1 MAERL
6 VVPFQTVR
14 VQSRAREDTVSWTF
28 ARYDLLRQAA
38 RGLDDVGFAAWS
50 DAIVRLPEN
59 DRPVRI
65 EAITRSLLTT
75 FSIQPQRGRLFDADE
90 DGATSPTTV
99 AIISDRLWRTAFG
112 ASPTVVGSTID
123 LDGSPVHV
131 VGIMPPRFTG
141 FTIGA
146 DVWLPVRMM
155 ARIDPSPRWTERL
168 AMQSGTVIGR
178 MAAGMTTATLDKYLI
193 AALPLVNDIATDRFV
208 ADKVDRGIG
217 VTTLADARRHP
228 LVKPILELMAAAVIG
243 LLAIVCANI
252 ASILLARGHARRGEM
267 GVRIALGA
275 SPRRVARQ
283 VLTECALLAAV
294 ALPCG
299 ILLGWYCAEALA
311 NLRPALPQNFVLLR
325 GTDLLAGATFEP
337 NGRVLLFGS
346 IVATLA
352 TIVFGIGPAVAAS
365 RVDAKKLIATSG
377 DLHATA
383 PVRGRHVLVVSQIA
397 VATILLISAGL
408 TLRSL
413 GALLRIDLGFRPE
426 GVVTINVASADTS
439 ASARVRRRDL
449 ITQLASIP
457 GVSSVAAS
465 GCVPFDLA
473 CIYTLGVHALGGVG
487 GDRPIEAELHGV
499 SSGYFRT
506 MGISLVSGREFAPED
521 STTGRV
527 PVVISEAAARQLYGN
542 VDPIGKQIAFDQP
555 GARRMDVIG
564 VARDIRFR
572 SVDASAS
579 QAVYTLTGEATGA
592 PRFTTTLF
600 VRTRMTSAATGAAVA
615 QAIRSSAAPMS
626 VAGVRSLTEIVR
638 AETSTTRF
646 VAVLLLGFAV
656 AALLLAS
663 LGIYGVV
670 AYTVSHRTKE
680 LGLRIVLGAD
690 DYGLLIA
697 MLQRGSVLIA
707 AGLGMGVIVAL
718 GTSRLV
724 SSFLF
729 EIEIWDRATYIGVV
743 IVVGAVGM
751 AATFLPARRIL
762 RIDPATAL
770 RV

>member
-1 MAERL
+1 M
-6 VVPFQTVR
+6 
-14 VQSRAREDTVSWTF
+14 RAAAKWACASPSVHHLTAWRDRFSPN
-28 ARYDLLRQAA
+28 ARYSPPSRC
-38 RGLDDVGFAAWS
+38 RVGFCLAGTA
-50 DAIVRLPEN
+50 PK
-59 DRPVRI
+59 
-65 EAITRSLLTT
+65 RSRT
-75 FSIQPQRGRLFDADE
+75 FGRRCRRTLCCSAE
-90 DGATSPTTV
+90 P
-99 AIISDRLWRTAFG
+99 ISW
-112 ASPTVVGSTID
+112 P
-123 LDGSPVHV
+123 
-131 VGIMPPRFTG
+131 
-141 FTIGA
+141 
-146 DVWLPVRMM
+146 
-155 ARIDPSPRWTERL
+155 
-168 AMQSGTVIGR
+168 
-178 MAAGMTTATLDKYLI
+178 
-193 AALPLVNDIATDRFV
+193 
-208 ADKVDRGIG
+208 
-217 VTTLADARRHP
+217 ARRSSQT
-228 LVKPILELMAAAVIG
+228 A
-243 LLAIVCANI
+243 
-252 ASILLARGHARRGEM
+252 
-267 GVRIALGA
+267 
-275 SPRRVARQ
+275 
-283 VLTECALLAAV
+283 
-294 ALPCG
+294 
-299 ILLGWYCAEALA
+299 
-311 NLRPALPQNFVLLR
+311 
-325 GTDLLAGATFEP
+325 
-337 NGRVLLFGS
+337 RVLLFGS
-346 IVATLA
+346 LVATLA
-352 TIVFGIGPAVAAS
+352 TIVFGIAPAVAAS

-383 PVRGRHVLVVSQIA
+383 PVRGRHALVVSQIA
-397 VATILLISAGL
+397 VATILLVSAGL

-413 GALLRIDLGFRPE
+413 GALLHVDLGFRAD

-473 CIYTLGVHALGGVG
+473 CVYTLGVHALGGVG
-487 GDRPIEAELHGV
+487 GDRPIEAELRGI
-499 SSGYFRT
+499 SSDYFRT
-506 MGISLVSGREFAPED
+506 MGIPLVSGREFAAED

-564 VARDIRFR
+564 VVRDVRFR
-572 SVDASAS
+572 SIDASAS
-579 QAVYTLTGEATGA
+579 QAVYTLNGEATGA

-600 VRTRMTSAATGAAVA
+600 VRTRMTAAATGAAVA

-626 VAGVRSLTEIVR
+626 VAGVRSLAEIVR

-646 VAVLLLGFAV
+646 VAALLVGFAV

-697 MLQRGSVLIA
+697 MLQRGALLIA
-707 AGLGMGVIVAL
+707 AGVGMGVIVAL

-729 EIEIWDRATYIGVV
+729 GIEIWDRATYVGVV

-762 RIDPATAL
+762 RIDPAAAL